1 MPAIR
6 GILTPAVKATATE
19 EGWARLSTVGW
30 HVVNQHPSFDSRNYG
45 FAKLGLFV
53 LQQSYLEVKDVP
65 QGNGLNQIWVRL
77 RNGGKPA
84 KKAAKKS

>member
-1 MPAIR
+1 M
-6 GILTPAVKATATE
+6 
-19 EGWARLSTVGW
+19 GW

-45 FAKLGLFV
+45 FAKLGLLVRKQPF
-53 LQQSYLEVKDVP
+53 LEVKDVP
-65 QGNGLNQIWVRL
+65 LGNGLDQVWVRL